1 MPGRYLF
8 ITVIGLVAVTA
19 VTAGRYPPEPRRFE
33 TAQFVSR
40 KEPDIDMFLSHWK
53 NSKPRKMF
61 GALEVRDILTRCRG
75 DALRP
80 RKKGAVLTALNAVS
94 YAVLPA
100 SASTRPR
107 KLVGRQQIYYVNS
120 GEGVIETAEKTAVL
134 TEGVGV
140 LVPPNVE
147 FTLKNTGDVPLTMY
161 MVEEPI
167 PDGFV
172 PRKGIVV
179 KYEYDNEIS
188 TNLHRVDS
196 GNWLFS
202 VEDGLSTLVSFNPI
216 MFEPRSFV
224 PLHVHGPGVEEV
236 WIALKGELH
245 IQVGRQQRL
254 FPVGSAYK
262 VPADGVTPHTNINK
276 TAVSKKLLWMMKVPL
291 RRRPVEEPE
300 PDTRG
305 VI

>member
-1 MPGRYLF
+1 MSGRYLLMSIIGF
-8 ITVIGLVAVTA
+8 IAVS
-19 VTAGRYPPEPRRFE
+19 AGTTGKYVPGSFRFE

-53 NSKPRKMF
+53 NSRPRKMF
-61 GALEVRDILTRCRG
+61 GALEVRDILTRCGG
-75 DALRP
+75 DALHP
-80 RKKGAVLTALNAVS
+80 KKKGAVLTDLNAVS
-94 YAVLPA
+94 YAVLAP

-107 KLVGRQQIYYVNS
+107 KLEKRQQIYYINS
-120 GEGVIETAEKTAVL
+120 GEGIIETPERTAEL
-134 TEGVGV
+134 TEGVGI
-140 LVPPNVE
+140 LIPPGVE
-147 FTLKNTGDVPLTMY
+147 FTMENTGDAPLTMY

-167 PDGFV
+167 PEGFE
-172 PRKGIVV
+172 PKKRIVV

-188 TNLHRVDS
+188 TNLRRVDS
-196 GNWLFS
+196 GNWLFG

-224 PLHVHGPGVEEV
+224 PLHVHEPGVEEV

-262 VPADGVTPHTNINK
+262 VPADGITPHTNINK

-291 RRRPVEEPE
+291 RRRPVEEVK